1 MNGDSLL
8 IDMKR
13 MNIEQAD
20 LNLLKVFEALHE
32 EGSASR
38 ASVRLGLT
46 QSAVS
51 AALGRLRLLYGDALF
66 QRTGRGLAPTLLA
79 DQLKPVISEALD
91 RVRQSLDLV
100 APEGGD
106 FSGRSVTVGLSDDF
120 EIALAPRLLAQV
132 ARRAPQLRLI
142 FRQTHSQIVNA
153 ALMERQVDL
162 AITSGG
168 ITSQGLSRALLGE
181 GGYACV
187 VDPEGF
193 GDAVALDLERFVAS
207 PHLLI
212 SSGGFIGIVDE
223 ALAALGRSRRVLA
236 STTHFAALPYL
247 LKGTPALATVPAH
260 AAEAVARVSGL
271 RVLACPLALRRY
283 PIELGW
289 RPRALEDRAV
299 ALVREAIEACFPLTP
314 SQGA

>member
-1 MNGDSLL
+1 M
-8 IDMKR
+8 
-13 MNIEQAD
+13 
-20 LNLLKVFEALHE
+20 
-32 EGSASR
+32 
-38 ASVRLGLT
+38 
-46 QSAVS
+46 
-51 AALGRLRLLYGDALF
+51 
-66 QRTGRGLAPTLLA
+66 
-79 DQLKPVISEALD
+79 
-91 RVRQSLDLV
+91 
-100 APEGGD
+100 
-106 FSGRSVTVGLSDDF
+106 
-120 EIALAPRLLAQV
+120 
-132 ARRAPQLRLI
+132 
-142 FRQTHSQIVNA
+142 
-153 ALMERQVDL
+153 
-162 AITSGG
+162 
-168 ITSQGLSRALLGE
+168 LGE
-181 GGYACV
+181 GGYACE

-193 GDAVALDLERFVAS
+193 GDAGALDLERFVAS

-247 LKGTPALATVPAH
+247 LKGTSALATVPAH

-289 RPRALEDRAV
+289 RSRALEDRAV